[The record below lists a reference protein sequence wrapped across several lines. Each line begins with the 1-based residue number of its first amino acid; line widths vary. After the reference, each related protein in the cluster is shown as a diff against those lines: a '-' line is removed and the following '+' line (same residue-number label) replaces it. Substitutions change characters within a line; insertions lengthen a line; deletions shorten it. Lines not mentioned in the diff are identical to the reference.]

1 MCDLHILRYC
11 STAWLYFLPRR
22 SRYIN
27 TFVHDDH
34 CEVKKSPQRQKRWS
48 VVTSRRRAPD
58 AALVLDYLITHDARF
73 LCDRDTVPACAH
85 VVQSICLQVQCGVH
99 TNTATSMSGL
109 AQLSTKEDTRQFGN
123 AGDIDSASS
132 TQRMT

>member
-1 MCDLHILRYC
+1 
-11 STAWLYFLPRR
+11 
-22 SRYIN
+22 
-27 TFVHDDH
+27 
-34 CEVKKSPQRQKRWS
+34 

>member
-1 MCDLHILRYC
+1 M
-11 STAWLYFLPRR
+11 TQ
-22 SRYIN
+22 
-27 TFVHDDH
+27 
-34 CEVKKSPQRQKRWS
+34 KSPQRQKRWS

-85 VVQSICLQVQCGVH
+85 VVQSICLQVQCGVY